1 MAITTVKTD
10 RFYQKY
16 GNDIVKFI
24 LTGLAENVKMQDG
37 STVEATLT
45 AVKNSLSTFLTGAD
59 NEDNVI
65 DRLSELV
72 TAISENKENIDQILE
87 GKLTS
92 SDIVNDLTTGGT
104 NKALSAEQGKDLKA
118 LIDGIHTFANQT
130 VLDALGEDSDGE
142 LTYNGVK
149 VNKVYAGSVNIDD
162 TDPAFGAAIDALG
175 LADGALITVVPVDE
189 SGSN

>member
-104 NKALSAEQGKDLKA
+104 NKALSAEQGKALKA

-130 VLDALGEDSDGE
+130 VLDALNEDSDGE

>member
-104 NKALSAEQGKDLKA
+104 NKALSAEQGKALKD